1 MEQRKPYHDVA
12 TVPALDVSMRVAT
25 PLAVSAPKPDARLP
39 DVLAFD
45 LVYEAC
51 RLAVTEGAHRLAWR
65 GTQSL
70 LRRTPEALA
79 TSYLFGMALLAGNQV
94 ALAIQQFQLVLQRNP
109 TDSEAWQ
116 GLTQALQVCQQPKA
130 AVVTQQRAHLNCPL
144 ASNGLPSEAAALVPA
159 ARGVILLKR
168 GMPELAATE
177 LLNTLRTTPPRS
189 EIQLYYI
196 EALRRSGRLDEAQ
209 RLISHFDVELEPAL
223 PVLWLRAA
231 LSDSDD
237 IRRVTLAA
245 IHDMDPDGRATRA
258 FFAPLAPPWDSVPQ
272 PSLSW
277 DQDLVALSDFLLRAD
292 AVQAKS
298 TPLATTAPATRPDP
312 QSSSP
317 KPPVRIVAHDD
328 QVHMIVAHRQALV
341 RRFGHGGWQTIDT
354 ALQKL
359 VDVLNRNGMTVR
371 AGYID
376 DPHGLRIGD
385 VHVSQP
391 VAAEAMAIR
400 DMVRSLSQQLKAHG
414 AELATLLLLG
424 GDDCIPFHRLQNP
437 IPDDELA
444 VMSDNPYAC
453 DDAGYLIPQRIVS
466 RIPTGEGDNPE
477 LVLQVLTTMT
487 EYHTTAAHQGQI
499 GFDISAWLRI
509 RGAAGDSLARGIAA
523 EVWREPAAVVL
534 QNLHPDAKLLSSP
547 PLIADAVTPK
557 LIGGR
562 EILYI
567 NLHGASGMAGFYGQ
581 SENSWG
587 AASALPVVL
596 LPDQLTRSVIAG
608 SMIISEA
615 CYGAEL
621 SGRTPANS
629 IALRALANGAVAFV
643 GATVNAYGSA
653 STPLLGADLLFERL
667 TSHLANGVPIGMA
680 LHFARL
686 EFAQIMYER
695 QGFLDDVDMKTLIE
709 FILLG
714 NPWATLKGNV
724 RQPSIRLTTQHG
736 TFKVVAVE
744 RVPKVLRRM
753 ALHETDVSPTMLQ
766 QAKRVIRKYLP
777 ADESQ
782 RLSIMATTNPYYQA
796 KGVFRPDVRV
806 SSKAMLTTA
815 DGNFLPRN
823 IHLTMHDNALV
834 KMVLSR

>member
-25 PLAVSAPKPDARLP
+25 PLAVSAPKPDYRLP
-39 DVLAFD
+39 DVLAFG

-51 RLAVTEGAHRLAWR
+51 RLAATEEAHRLAWR
-65 GTQSL
+65 GAQSL

-79 TSYLFGMALLAGNQV
+79 TSYLFGMALLAGHQA

-116 GLTQALQVCQQPKA
+116 GLTHALQACQQPKA

-144 ASNGLPSEAAALVPA
+144 AGNGLPNEAAAQLPV

-196 EALRRSGRLDEAQ
+196 EALRRSGRLDEAR
-209 RLISHFDVELEPAL
+209 RLISHFDVELEPTL

-231 LSDSDD
+231 LSESDD
-237 IRRVTLAA
+237 IRRVTLAT
-245 IHDMDPDGRATRA
+245 IHDMDPDGRYARA
-258 FFAPLAPPWDSVPQ
+258 FFAPLAPPWECAPQ
-272 PSLSW
+272 PALSW

-298 TPLATTAPATRPDP
+298 MPLPTSAPATAATQP
-312 QSSSP
+312 SAN
-317 KPPVRIVAHDD
+317 PPTARISAHDD
-328 QVHMIVAHRQALV
+328 QVHMIVSHRQALV
-341 RRFGHGGWQTIDT
+341 RRFGHGGWQKIDH
-354 ALQKL
+354 ALHTL
-359 VDVLNRNGMTVR
+359 VDVLNQSGMTVR

-391 VAAEAMAIR
+391 VAADAMAIR
-400 DMVRSLSQQLKAHG
+400 DMVRSLSQQLKTHG
-414 AELATLLLLG
+414 AELATLLLVG

-466 RIPTGEGDNPE
+466 RIPTGEGDDPE
-477 LVLQVLTTMT
+477 LVLQVLTAMT
-487 EYHTTAAHQGQI
+487 AYHTTATHQGQL

-509 RGAAGDSLARGIAA
+509 RSAAGDTLARGIAA

-534 QNLHPDAKLLSSP
+534 QNLHPDAKLLASP

-581 SENSWG
+581 PENSWG
-587 AASALPVVL
+587 AATALPVAL
-596 LPDQLTRSVIAG
+596 LPDQLTRPVIAG

-680 LHFARL
+680 LHYARL

-714 NPWATLKGNV
+714 NPWATLKGNL

-753 ALHETDVSPTMLQ
+753 TLHETDVSPAMLQ
-766 QAKRVIRKYLP
+766 RAKQVIRKYLP
-777 ADESQ
+777 VDESQ